1 MSIFC
6 DFQLNILCTLLKQS
20 CLTGLECVGHIKLKR
35 TQKKSPEPELFSMLT
50 GGDDANFQT

>member
-35 TQKKSPEPELFSMLT
+35 TYNTGVIAKKKS
-50 GGDDANFQT
+50 